1 MTTPYGVT
9 PGPREGTAT
18 FRLMPTDEPA
28 IGASGATVDVA
39 AAGRALVLSYTWE
52 HPQDGAQSGTLLLGA
67 PDEEGRVS
75 AGWVDSWHQP
85 GVAALTGTGTD
96 AGAVV
101 GYEYAP
107 GWHWEVELEVA
118 DGVPVLVMRN
128 VVPERE
134 DGPGATYEVTR
145 SSWS

>member
-18 FRLMPTDEPA
+18 FRLMPTDDPA
-28 IGASGATVDVA
+28 SGTSGATVDVA
-39 AAGRALVLSYTWE
+39 AGGRALLLSYTWE
-52 HPQDGAQSGTLLLGA
+52 HPQDGAQSGTLLLGV
-67 PDEEGRVS
+67 PDETGRVG

-85 GVAALTGTGTD
+85 GVAALTGTVTA

-107 GWHWEVELEVA
+107 GWRWEVELEVA

-128 VVPERE
+128 VVPDRE